1 MIYGCTI
8 STFQITGVYKGALE
22 IGNQIKVVEDY
33 HIGEQDGEK
42 VIYYFGNCYPS
53 DVGREYILFLGE
65 YGSQTRFAGQYYAVG
80 SEYGRYPVL
89 SARVRSAQLASFSNS
104 SLNLGEGN
112 SETYRN
118 IYQEVIEK
126 YMR

>member
-1 MIYGCTI
+1 MFTQGDLTV
-8 STFQITGVYKGALE
+8 SQ
-22 IGNQIKVVEDY
+22 QIKVVEGYRID
-33 HIGEQDGEK
+33 EQDGK
-42 VIYYFGNCYPS
+42 KILYYLGNYYPS
-53 DVGREYILFLGE
+53 DVGRAYILFLGE

-89 SARVRSAQLASFSNS
+89 SARAHSAEVASFSNS